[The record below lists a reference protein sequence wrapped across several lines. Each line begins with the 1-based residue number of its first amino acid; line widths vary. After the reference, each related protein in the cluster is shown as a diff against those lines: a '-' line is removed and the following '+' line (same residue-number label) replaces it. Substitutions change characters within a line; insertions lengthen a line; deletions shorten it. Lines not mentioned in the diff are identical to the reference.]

1 VGSES
6 SVIIS
11 LRGLAKNFGTV
22 RAVDGVDLDI
32 YQGEFL
38 TLLGP
43 SGSGKSTLLNQLS
56 KRYNNS
62 QETLVG
68 DKSKI
73 TANNINFNFEDF

>member
-1 VGSES
+1 MGSES

-43 SGSGKSTLLNQLS
+43 SGSGKTTLLKVIAGLEQP
-56 KRYNNS
+56 S
-62 QETLVG
+62 QGTAR
-68 DKSKI
+68 KSSS
-73 TANNINFNFEDF
+73 TQAQRPA